1 MRFLPTLF
9 FSLFAIGLGSLAVIQ
24 QIRGNLDFIFG
35 APPLEVGDTVYKF
48 NPDSVGRMHVLNDDG
63 TRAVV
68 IKKGGAWILE
78 EPWQDYADARIVR
91 SIIDFASRLQI
102 EDVIARDDVEDLAE
116 FGLRKDRIEIE
127 LFDKSGSP
135 LCHFKIGRYTAWKGF
150 DPTLKLEDPTQ
161 RPPSFPTLIIRPA
174 EDEMEDYLYVCCD
187 FADPNL
193 RQVRIRDLFSQSLRL
208 FRNHLVFYNAPG
220 FAGEITLKEKN
231 SEITIKRD
239 SMNKE
244 DEWKIT
250 KPFELAVS
258 PASLNRLILGLTK
271 LQANIVLDESVIAL
285 PEPLPENIEHTISI
299 RYFLPDGSLSPPVS
313 AIFYPSENEQSTDV
327 PVIISEGPEK
337 KRSAI
342 LKVPSSPTSI
352 LSSIPRSVNTLRSRT
367 MTSLQVKQ
375 IESVKVSD
383 FTGRAVSLELELDPH
398 ERARRWYA
406 RVDEDGGQTGS
417 IETYNGA
424 ANIFQVKELFE
435 VLFKDE
441 VESFTN
447 DASTDPKIYGLDQP
461 IRRIKLGLT
470 GGNTIN
476 YVMGEKLRPQYFARR
491 ADGGRPLE
499 ISEEAYSAGIK
510 GESHRELEIV
520 SRPPEPNAR
529 PPSGLDLLGLDKPK
543 VATIKGILIHLGQAN
558 SRHFF
563 VNRLDKKGNNTP
575 HVVEIQPEALNKMP
589 LEPYHWRSVRLWN
602 INRFEINGLII
613 KRAGEAALELSYN
626 FYSQEWSATK
636 EGKNVT
642 ALLNPH
648 KAEKLLKKLTDISVQ
663 HWIGPIADNASFRLS
678 DPALQISVLIED
690 IDEEGIEQGK
700 VRREL
705 RLSEVVEGQS
715 NRLYYGKTNSDPNY
729 FLLDA
734 PTFQRLSVELLE
746 K

>member
-1 MRFLPTLF
+1 MRFLPTLL
-9 FSLFAIGLGSLAVIQ
+9 FSLLAIGLGTLAVMQ

-35 APPLEVGDTVYKF
+35 APPLEAGDIVYKF
-48 NPDSVGRMHVLNDDG
+48 DPDSVGRMHVLNDDG
-63 TRAVV
+63 THAVI
-68 IKKGGAWILE
+68 IKKGGAWVME
-78 EPWQDYADARIVR
+78 KPWEDYADARIIR

-116 FGLRKDRIEIE
+116 FGLKDDRIEVE

-135 LCHFKIGRYTAWKGF
+135 LCHFKMGRYTMWRGF

-174 EDEMEDYLYVCCD
+174 EDELEDHLYVCSD

-193 RQVRIRDLFSQSLRL
+193 REVPIRDLFTQSLRL

-220 FAGEITLKEKN
+220 FAGEITLKEQN

-239 SMNKE
+239 SMSKE

-258 PASLNRLILGLTK
+258 PTSLNRLISGLTR
-271 LQANIVLDESVIAL
+271 LQANIVLNESAIAL
-285 PEPLPENIEHTISI
+285 PDPLPDNIDHTISI
-299 RYFLPDGSLSPPVS
+299 RYFMPDGSLSTPVS
-313 AIFYPSENEQSTDV
+313 AIFYPPESENATDV
-327 PVIISEGPEK
+327 PVIISEGAGK

-342 LKVPSSPTSI
+342 LKVPIQPGSI
-352 LSSIPRSVNTLRSRT
+352 LSGLPRTVNTLRSRT

-375 IESVKVSD
+375 IDSVKVSD
-383 FTGRAVSLELELDPH
+383 FTGRSVSLNLELDPH

-406 RVDEDGGQTGS
+406 SVEEDSGQTGN
-417 IETYNGA
+417 IESYSGP

-435 VLFKDE
+435 ALFKDE

-447 DASTDPKIYGLDQP
+447 DASTDPKVYGLDQP
-461 IRRIKLGLT
+461 VRRIKLGLT
-470 GGNTIN
+470 DGKTADFVI
-476 YVMGEKLRPQYFARR
+476 GEKLRPQYFARR
-491 ADGGRPLE
+491 ADGGRPLQ
-499 ISEEAYSAGIK
+499 ISEEAYLAGIK
-510 GESHRELEIV
+510 GESHREIDVV
-520 SRPPEPNAR
+520 SRQPKPGAK
-529 PPSGLDLLGLDKPK
+529 PPSGLDLLGLDRPT
-543 VATIKGILIHLGQAN
+543 VVTINDIVIHFGRAN

-563 VNRLDKKGNNTP
+563 VNRLDEKGNNTP
-575 HVVEIQPEALNKMP
+575 HVVEIQSEALNKMP
-589 LEPYHWRSVRLWN
+589 LEPFHWRSVRLWN

-613 KRAGEAALELSYN
+613 KKAGEPALELSYN
-626 FYSQEWSATK
+626 FYTQEWAATK
-636 EGKNVT
+636 EGRDVT

-648 KAEKLLKKLTDISVQ
+648 KAEKLLKKLTDINVQ

-678 DPALQISVLIED
+678 DPRLKISVLIED
-690 IDEEGIEQGK
+690 IDEDGIERGK
-700 VRREL
+700 IRREL
-705 RLSEVVEGQS
+705 RLTEVVDGQP
-715 NRLYYGKTNSDPNY
+715 NRLYFGKTDSDPNY

-734 PTFQRLSVELLE
+734 ATVQRLAVELLE

>member
-1 MRFLPTLF
+1 MRWRTT
-9 FSLFAIGLGSLAVIQ
+9 STSVAILLTPA
-24 QIRGNLDFIFG
+24 L
-35 APPLEVGDTVYKF
+35 
-48 NPDSVGRMHVLNDDG
+48 
-63 TRAVV
+63 
-68 IKKGGAWILE
+68 
-78 EPWQDYADARIVR
+78 
-91 SIIDFASRLQI
+91 
-102 EDVIARDDVEDLAE
+102 
-116 FGLRKDRIEIE
+116 
-127 LFDKSGSP
+127 DKSAFEIFSA
-135 LCHFKIGRYTAWKGF
+135 KASDSSETI
-150 DPTLKLEDPTQ
+150 
-161 RPPSFPTLIIRPA
+161 SF
-174 EDEMEDYLYVCCD
+174 
-187 FADPNL
+187 
-193 RQVRIRDLFSQSLRL
+193 S
-208 FRNHLVFYNAPG
+208 YNAPG

-258 PASLNRLILGLTK
+258 PASLNRLFLGLTK

-327 PVIISEGPEK
+327 PVIISEGPGK

-406 RVDEDGGQTGS
+406 RVDEDGGQTDS
-417 IETYNGA
+417 IETYNGP

-636 EGKNVT
+636 
-642 ALLNPH
+642 
-648 KAEKLLKKLTDISVQ
+648 
-663 HWIGPIADNASFRLS
+663 
-678 DPALQISVLIED
+678 
-690 IDEEGIEQGK
+690 
-700 VRREL
+700 RRKE
-705 RLSEVVEGQS
+705 RH
-715 NRLYYGKTNSDPNY
+715 RP
-729 FLLDA
+729 
-734 PTFQRLSVELLE
+734 P
-746 K
+746 

>member
-48 NPDSVGRMHVLNDDG
+48 DPDSVGRMHVLNDDG

-116 FGLRKDRIEIE
+116 FGLRKNRIEIE

-135 LCHFKIGRYTAWKGF
+135 LCHFKIGRYTTWRGF

-174 EDEMEDYLYVCCD
+174 EDEMEDYLYVCSD
-187 FADPNL
+187 FADPSL
-193 RQVRIRDLFSQSLRL
+193 REVRIRDLFSQSLRL

-285 PEPLPENIEHTISI
+285 PEPLLENIEHTISI
-299 RYFLPDGSLSPPVS
+299 RYFLPDGSLSPPVT

-327 PVIISEGPEK
+327 PVIISEGPGK

-406 RVDEDGGQTGS
+406 RVEEDGGQTGN
-417 IETYNGA
+417 IETYNGP

-461 IRRIKLGLT
+461 IRRIKLGLS

-476 YVMGEKLRPQYFARR
+476 CVMGEKLRPQYFARR

-636 EGKNVT
+636 EGKDVT
-642 ALLNPH
+642 SLLNPH

>member
-161 RPPSFPTLIIRPA
+161 RPPSFPTLIIRGA

-187 FADPNL
+187 FADPSL

-406 RVDEDGGQTGS
+406 RVDEDGGQTDS
-417 IETYNGA
+417 IETYNGP

>member
-187 FADPNL
+187 FADPSL

-327 PVIISEGPEK
+327 PVIISEGPGK

-367 MTSLQVKQ
+367 LTSLQVKQ

-406 RVDEDGGQTGS
+406 RVDEDGGQTDS
-417 IETYNGA
+417 IETYNGP

-563 VNRLDKKGNNTP
+563 VNQLDKKGNNTP